1 MQTTVKLFT
10 FLCLIFTIIG
20 SKNSK
25 GQVSSKIAHSPNYI
39 DSITTT
45 DEILLL
51 IGKLDSKY
59 KNFTPLSKIS
69 DLSAFCNN
77 NLSSYHLK
85 DWTKVDFDH
94 NGLTDIIIVGKS
106 NAVRAICIL
115 DLGES
120 FQLEPLSFGYSECI
134 GVDVVKDKVR
144 CRILDSRKKAATTT
158 VMPDTRYLVYKYGGF
173 IIENTL
179 PAAHRIE
186 KITYSTTM
194 CYGTCP
200 IFEISID
207 NKRNA
212 TFNAIKD
219 NIIDQQTISGN
230 YHTVITELKY
240 KQLNDLLNYINF
252 EKLDAAYTPNLKD
265 AQRAT
270 LTITY
275 NNGKVKTITD
285 TGLKGNHSL
294 MLVHRLLFD
303 LRKNQEWIN

>member
-1 MQTTVKLFT
+1 M
-10 FLCLIFTIIG
+10 
-20 SKNSK
+20 
-25 GQVSSKIAHSPNYI
+25 
-39 DSITTT
+39 
-45 DEILLL
+45 
-51 IGKLDSKY
+51 
-59 KNFTPLSKIS
+59 
-69 DLSAFCNN
+69 
-77 NLSSYHLK
+77 
-85 DWTKVDFDH
+85 
-94 NGLTDIIIVGKS
+94 
-106 NAVRAICIL
+106 RAICIL
-115 DLGES
+115 DLGER
-120 FQLEPLSFGYSECI
+120 FQLEHLSFGFAECI
-134 GVDVVKDKVR
+134 AVDVVKDKVR
-144 CRILDSRKKAATTT
+144 YRILDSRKKAATTPIL
-158 VMPDTRYLVYKYGGF
+158 PDTRYLVYKYGGF
-173 IIENTL
+173 IIENTS

-186 KITYSTTM
+186 KITYSTTW

-294 MLVHRLLFD
+294 IHVHRLLFD
-303 LRKNQEWIN
+303 LRKNQQWVH